1 MWRSVHWT
9 TGPNRGTIRSRKTK
23 NIGAEHG
30 QDIAVL
36 IAGTRIV
43 EWSEGISAPFGAR
56 ILGDI
61 GADIVKIETPEGDPL
76 RRREPFWPGE
86 TGAEASALFA
96 YVNAGKRSRT
106 LDLAVAADRDRM
118 HGLLADA
125 AILIESQ
132 PAARLRALGLDVA
145 ALQARHPHLVVLSIT
160 PFGRVGPLAESPA
173 TDFTLQ
179 HRAAFA
185 YNMARPVD
193 EPQARGPLAGADH
206 EGPLAVGVA
215 GAMAAMW
222 GLLVAQTGGK
232 PPHIDLAS
240 HDFYAHI
247 AFEGLAD
254 WLRGERVFTRRR
266 VKREGTEAAGGLTW
280 ILPCAHGWVM
290 VSPREQ
296 HQWDRWVALL
306 GHPDW
311 SKDAA
316 LCGTRVDRR
325 RNFFEL
331 QEHMAAWS
339 QTLPPDEVARRAQA
353 VSVACFPV
361 STPGELLE
369 NAQLRHRELFDRL
382 VSTRG
387 AAARVPGLPFRVETT
402 GNPVLSRA
410 RTRRAPTL
418 GEADGEVAA

>member
-1 MWRSVHWT
+1 M
-9 TGPNRGTIRSRKTK
+9 
-23 NIGAEHG
+23 
-30 QDIAVL
+30 L

-43 EWSEGISAPFGAR
+43 EWSEGISAPFSGR
-56 ILGDI
+56 VLGDI
-61 GADIVKIETPEGDPL
+61 GADIIKIEPPGGDRL
-76 RRREPFWPGE
+76 RTREPFWPGE
-86 TGAEASALFA
+86 TGPEASALFA
-96 YVNAGKRSRT
+96 YVNAGKRGIT
-106 LDLAVAADRDRM
+106 LDPAVPADRDRL
-118 HGLLADA
+118 HALLADA

-132 PAARLRALGLDVA
+132 PAARLLALGLDA
-145 ALQARHPHLVVLSIT
+145 PALQARHPHLVILSVT
-160 PFGRVGPLAESPA
+160 PFGRTGPLAESPA

-193 EPQARGPLAGADH
+193 DPQARGPLAGADH

-232 PPHIDLAS
+232 PPHIDLSS

-254 WLRGERVFTRRR
+254 WSRGERAFTRRR

-280 ILPCAHGWVM
+280 ILPCAQGWVM

-306 GHPDW
+306 GHPTW
-311 SKDAA
+311 SQDAA
-316 LCGTRVDRR
+316 LCGTRVERR

-331 QEHMAAWS
+331 QERMAEWS
-339 QTLPPDEVARRAQA
+339 QTLPPEEVSRRAQA
-353 VSVACFPV
+353 EAVACFPV
-361 STPGELLE
+361 STPAELLE

-382 VSTRG
+382 VSSSG
-387 AAARVPGLPFRVETT
+387 AAARVPGLPFRVDTT
-402 GNPVLSRA
+402 GDATLPRA
-410 RTRRAPTL
+410 QTRRGPTL
-418 GEADGEVAA
+418 GGVAA